1 MNNFNNLL
9 AESKKLFPKHKKIL
23 VRIKKLPQNPFGSTI
38 FGKIIEGRDLYFEF
52 IIYIHDDNLTLDSKQ
67 IRNYEPVE
75 LPIDAKLWI
84 ELYKVF
90 DFVEFIKD
98 DNES

>member
-9 AESKKLFPKHKKIL
+9 AESKNLFPKHKKIL
-23 VRIKKLPQNPFGSTI
+23 VRIKELPQNPFGSTI